1 MCLLEKLKATN
12 KSVMIVVDILSF
24 ERFTF
29 TLAFKL
35 MIAEMECNIFL
46 KIVLLAEMGQYTP
59 YTNFLMPV

>member
-1 MCLLEKLKATN
+1 LEKLKATN

-35 MIAEMECNIFL
+35 MIAEME
-46 KIVLLAEMGQYTP
+46 
-59 YTNFLMPV
+59 